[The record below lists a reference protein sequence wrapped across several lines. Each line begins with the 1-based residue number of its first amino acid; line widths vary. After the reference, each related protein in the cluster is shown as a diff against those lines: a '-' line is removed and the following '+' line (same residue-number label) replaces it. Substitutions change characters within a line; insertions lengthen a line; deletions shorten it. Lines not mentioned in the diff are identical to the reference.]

1 MSCIIYSNN
10 LVDDGTIILYR
21 ATSVSSVPLISQM
34 NYHASSKEEDGV
46 IKIYDEHEDSIG
58 QVAWSHSTAW
68 VFASIAHNS
77 NLIINMVPIA
87 EKYKILL

>member
-1 MSCIIYSNN
+1 
-10 LVDDGTIILYR
+10 
-21 ATSVSSVPLISQM
+21 M

-46 IKIYDEHEDSIG
+46 IKIYDEHDDSIC

-68 VFASIAHNS
+68 VFASISHSS